1 MRAPRP
7 VDAAW
12 LLRSQL
18 SSGAGAEAGPLSFF
32 LVLSWPSRPCL
43 TSNSGIVPRAC
54 LCEVLR
60 QHGEGHKPEHTEV
73 AQNFL
78 RSFEEDWAS
87 SSWEPFR
94 NTRRELG
101 GSPLL
106 CRRKGHCILR
116 IQNSVT

>member
-1 MRAPRP
+1 MGSPRP

-12 LLRSQL
+12 LLSSQL

-43 TSNSGIVPRAC
+43 TFYSGIVPRVC
-54 LCEVLR
+54 PCEVLC
-60 QHGEGHKPEHTEV
+60 QHGEGYKPETEV

-78 RSFEEDWAS
+78 SSFEEDWAS

-94 NTRRELG
+94 NSRRSWAAAPSCAGE
-101 GSPLL
+101 
-106 CRRKGHCILR
+106 K
-116 IQNSVT
+116 VTASREFKIV